1 MPVIMILAYGL
12 MNLMG
17 IEIPDPTLPFWIAP
31 GLFLIQFIFALGEEV
46 GWMGYAIDPMQDRWT
61 ALKAS
66 IILGIVWAIW
76 QIVPFA
82 SAHHHSIF
90 IVGLCIN
97 LAVTRILIV
106 WLYNNTGKSVF
117 AVISYHAMYTIS
129 TFMFP
134 NYDSIYGP
142 FISCIVITI
151 IAFIVTFLW
160 GPKTLAQFRKN

>member
-1 MPVIMILAYGL
+1 MPVVMILAWGL

-17 IEIPDPTLPFWIAP
+17 IEIPDLTLPFWIAP
-31 GLFLIQFIFALGEEV
+31 ILFLVIFIFALGEEV
-46 GWMGYAIDPMQDRWT
+46 GWMGYAIDPMQDRWD

-76 QIVPFA
+76 HIVPFV
-82 SAHHHSIF
+82 SAQHHLIF

-97 LAVTRILIV
+97 LALTRILIV
-106 WLYNNTGKSVF
+106 RLYNNTGKSIF
-117 AVISYHAMYTIS
+117 AAISYHAMYTVS

-142 FISCIVITI
+142 FITCIVITI
-151 IAFIVTFLW
+151 IAVIVTFLW
-160 GPKTLAQFRKN
+160 GPKTLAQFRKK